1 MNKKPLLRKLCVLKQ
16 FIAPSQVLING
27 GIFFGRCD
35 ITHFNI
41 SCCVQQDINN
51 RIFEIF
57 YGGNF
62 HGLRKSEWDE
72 RDHCRVFHK
81 GCQG

>member
-41 SCCVQQDINN
+41 NCCVQQDINN
-51 RIFEIF
+51 RILKYFMEGIF
-57 YGGNF
+57 M
-62 HGLRKSEWDE
+62 D
-72 RDHCRVFHK
+72 
-81 GCQG
+81 